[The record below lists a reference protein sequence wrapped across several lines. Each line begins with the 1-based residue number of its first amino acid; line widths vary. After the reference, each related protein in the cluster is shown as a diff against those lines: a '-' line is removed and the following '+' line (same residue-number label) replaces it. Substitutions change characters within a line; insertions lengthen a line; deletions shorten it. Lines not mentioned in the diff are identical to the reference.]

1 MSVKGEV
8 TKLKIAGA
16 KIWTKLGNSP
26 ERHGGKSRGKYCRK
40 INMYSNPLLAYQLM
54 SDLIVFWPILR
65 ARFNTK
71 KRTYVF
77 CETETKH
84 ITNNFSARPTADKQT
99 CDQ

>member
-40 INMYSNPLLAYQLM
+40 INTVYTATLLAFQL
-54 SDLIVFWPILR
+54 
-65 ARFNTK
+65 
-71 KRTYVF
+71 TYV
-77 CETETKH
+77 
-84 ITNNFSARPTADKQT
+84 
-99 CDQ
+99 